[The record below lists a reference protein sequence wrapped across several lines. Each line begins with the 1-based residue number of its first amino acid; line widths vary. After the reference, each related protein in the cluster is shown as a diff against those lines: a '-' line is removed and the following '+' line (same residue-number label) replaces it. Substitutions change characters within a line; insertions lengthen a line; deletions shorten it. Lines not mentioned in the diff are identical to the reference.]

1 MPSLY
6 TSWPT
11 PWHLRGPGEVKL
23 QDSFAS
29 MLAQAEAVEDEADD
43 LKKATN
49 FSLLD
54 WNEIRRKQFDLKRDS
69 FVLFY

>member
-6 TSWPT
+6 TSWPN

-29 MLAQAEAVEDEADD
+29 MPAQAEAVEDEADEF
-43 LKKATN
+43 KKCN
-49 FSLLD
+49 KFLVFRL
-54 WNEIRRKQFDLKRDS
+54 E
-69 FVLFY
+69 

>member
-6 TSWPT
+6 TSWPN

-23 QDSFAS
+23 QDSFAG
-29 MLAQAEAVEDEADD
+29 MPAQAEAVEDEADD

-54 WNEIRRKQFDLKRDS
+54 
-69 FVLFY
+69 